1 MIVLEIFGFSNFLN
15 FNSLLNR
22 EVCSFSSFEFFG
34 IFLMSGSFILGFRT
48 SFAFVVLSFL
58 KTGIFLVGLINSFW
72 VLIDLFSWD
81 FFSSFLILCF
91 LCDLTFSIFL
101 TFFFFSTFK
110 SSISISPIISKLNQ
124 VYEIYIFQSLKLYLL

>member
-58 KTGIFLVGLINSFW
+58 KTGIFLVGLINSF
-72 VLIDLFSWD
+72 
-81 FFSSFLILCF
+81 
-91 LCDLTFSIFL
+91 
-101 TFFFFSTFK
+101 
-110 SSISISPIISKLNQ
+110 
-124 VYEIYIFQSLKLYLL
+124 